1 MKTEAGTKR
10 SDLLKE
16 EKTLKSC
23 LRRALRTFVQAA
35 AGYASVN
42 IVYAVSSSA
51 QNFNALK
58 SALTGVVISAAAAG
72 FSAIMNLPC
81 LTGKS
86 EKSGGDGGEESA
98 DNSKE
103 GK

>member
-1 MKTEAGTKR
+1 M
-10 SDLLKE
+10 KE

-42 IVYAVSSSA
+42 IVYAVSTSA

-58 SALTGVVISAAAAG
+58 SALTGVVISAAAG

-86 EKSGGDGGEESA
+86 EKSGGDGGEEST

>member
-86 EKSGGDGGEESA
+86 EKSGEEST

>member
-1 MKTEAGTKR
+1 M
-10 SDLLKE
+10 KE

-23 LRRALRTFVQAA
+23 LRRALRTFVQA
-35 AGYASVN
+35 GYASVN
-42 IVYAVSSSA
+42 IVYAVSTSA

-86 EKSGGDGGEESA
+86 EKSGGDGGEEST

>member
-1 MKTEAGTKR
+1 M
-10 SDLLKE
+10 
-16 EKTLKSC
+16 
-23 LRRALRTFVQAA
+23 QAA

-58 SALTGVVISAAAAG
+58 SALTGVVISAAAG

-86 EKSGGDGGEESA
+86 EKSGEESA